1 MAHGLSIAFCP
12 VSRKKVRFSLCDS
25 HTLRLAREHAPMLLI
40 FPPRHSIILPL
51 SVCAGVSEWQT
62 MRTQNPLVATPCG
75 FKSHH
80 RHHVGMD
87 YAPFKK
93 PSRLAGLFSYRSVIP
108 PSPHKTLLRKFL
120 RGPRRPAG
128 WQTQAVYRL
137 RRLFFAKSSR
147 AHSAAP
153 SRPKSRRIC
162 GGWPRNAPAGAVASP
177 ENPAAR
183 VFPGTP
189 PPCRAATHCAPF
201 KKPSRLTGL
210 FSYRSVIPPSPHK
223 TLLHKLSRG
232 PAALCSIQSARPFG
246 RAFLVPPAQN
256 HQIQKPLPL
265 CLSTFLRQAPIFARR
280 AGENFGIIHNYEPM
294 FLYGMMIPVTSNR
307 KGI

>member
-75 FKSHH
+75 FKSHR

-87 YAPFKK
+87 CAPFKK

-137 RRLFFAKSSR
+137 RRLFLQNRR
-147 AHSAAP
+147 ALILLLHLGP
-153 SRPKSRRIC
+153 
-162 GGWPRNAPAGAVASP
+162 
-177 ENPAAR
+177 
-183 VFPGTP
+183 
-189 PPCRAATHCAPF
+189 RAAAYAAV
-201 KKPSRLTGL
+201 GL
-210 FSYRSVIPPSPHK
+210 ETRPRAQSLRQKIP
-223 TLLHKLSRG
+223 LRGFSRG
-232 PAALCSIQSARPFG
+232 PRRPAGRQRTALHSKS
-246 RAFLVPPAQN
+246 PA
-256 HQIQKPLPL
+256 
-265 CLSTFLRQAPIFARR
+265 
-280 AGENFGIIHNYEPM
+280 
-294 FLYGMMIPVTSNR
+294 V
-307 KGI
+307 

>member
-75 FKSHH
+75 FKSHR

-87 YAPFKK
+87 CAPFKK
-93 PSRLAGLFSYRSVIP
+93 PSRLA
-108 PSPHKTLLRKFL
+108 
-120 RGPRRPAG
+120 
-128 WQTQAVYRL
+128 
-137 RRLFFAKSSR
+137 
-147 AHSAAP
+147 
-153 SRPKSRRIC
+153 
-162 GGWPRNAPAGAVASP
+162 
-177 ENPAAR
+177 
-183 VFPGTP
+183 
-189 PPCRAATHCAPF
+189 
-201 KKPSRLTGL
+201 GL

-256 HQIQKPLPL
+256 HQILKPLPL

>member
-75 FKSHH
+75 FKSHR

-93 PSRLAGLFSYRSVIP
+93 PSQLA
-108 PSPHKTLLRKFL
+108 
-120 RGPRRPAG
+120 
-128 WQTQAVYRL
+128 
-137 RRLFFAKSSR
+137 
-147 AHSAAP
+147 
-153 SRPKSRRIC
+153 
-162 GGWPRNAPAGAVASP
+162 
-177 ENPAAR
+177 
-183 VFPGTP
+183 
-189 PPCRAATHCAPF
+189 
-201 KKPSRLTGL
+201 GL